1 MLRKFYEESF
11 TSLFLPGND
20 VNIWVSDGF
29 NGVYYLYTSTVTNTE
44 LSEESFDHQWGWF
57 YFCELF
63 MGIIQASFNAHFEA
77 PSFKNYKL
85 W

>member
-1 MLRKFYEESF
+1 M
-11 TSLFLPGND
+11 SLFLPGND

-44 LSEESFDHQWGWF
+44 LSEGSFDHQYGWLD
-57 YFCELF
+57 FCDWF
-63 MGIIQASFNAHFEA
+63 MGIIKLSFNGNLGT
-77 PSFKNYKL
+77 PSFINDNL